1 MLGKLTGQHVT
12 DGGLDLTGREGHLLV
27 VGGKL
32 PSLASDALEDVVDE
46 RAHDAHPLLVDAGVG
61 VDLLEDLV
69 ERFLLRFFLPPLAGT
84 FLTALAGAFLDGVFA
99 MVGNGWRCCLMNS
112 MK

>member
-32 PSLASDALEDVVDE
+32 PSLASDALEDVVE
-46 RAHDAHPLLVDAGVG
+46 LMMLIP
-61 VDLLEDLV
+61 
-69 ERFLLRFFLPPLAGT
+69 FLLMP
-84 FLTALAGAFLDGVFA
+84 VS
-99 MVGNGWRCCLMNS
+99 GWTCLRTL
-112 MK
+112 